1 MIKSVRAIQHTMK
14 GARFIQNVGDWDP
27 NLIRV
32 LQIEGDAR
40 ILLRRAKRRDAA
52 CCIPILRNQRAP
64 PRNVRTAATPVRI
77 RRRRMHT
84 PCPVGA
90 RSYPPYSL
98 LLRQLYRGG
107 CIVHSTD
114 WELFVGGQLKQAL
127 PARTIGSTLI
137 GRSRHRRRVAVRF
150 DIGGRHAPCVDPI
163 QTQALL
169 VRPCRPSVWPVYRS
183 TNNKRG
189 ELCR

>member
-1 MIKSVRAIQHTMK
+1 ME

-40 ILLRRAKRRDAA
+40 ILLRRAIGRDAA

-64 PRNVRTAATPVRI
+64 PRNVRVAATPVRI

-98 LLRQLYRGG
+98 LLRQLYCGG
-107 CIVHSTD
+107 RIVHSTD
-114 WELFVGGQLKQAL
+114 WGLFVGGQLKQAL
-127 PARTIGSTLI
+127 PVGRTRKWAARAIGSTLI

-183 TNNKRG
+183 TNIKRG